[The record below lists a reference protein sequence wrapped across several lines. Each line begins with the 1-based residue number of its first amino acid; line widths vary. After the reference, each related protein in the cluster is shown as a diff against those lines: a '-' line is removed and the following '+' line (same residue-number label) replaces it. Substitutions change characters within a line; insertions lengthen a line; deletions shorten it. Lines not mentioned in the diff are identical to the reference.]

1 MQWAMIED
9 KIVRVAKTEALAH
22 LKPKLNGYR
31 RYAERIYIGVTANP
45 ERRWQQHRPN
55 GWSKMVLL
63 YEAFRADIACEL
75 ERELIDYA
83 HNCNFR
89 VAPENVNPG
98 GEGISNEPRSNYV
111 YVLVD

>member
-22 LKPKLNGYR
+22 LRPKLNGYR

-55 GWSKMVLL
+55 GWSKDV
-63 YEAFRADIACEL
+63 YKRQQRCRCCYVA
-75 ERELIDYA
+75 
-83 HNCNFR
+83 R
-89 VAPENVNPG
+89 VADASAAAAATSATLAGALAAAAATSATVADAPAG
-98 GEGISNEPRSNYV
+98 GE
-111 YVLVD
+111 

>member
-1 MQWAMIED
+1 
-9 KIVRVAKTEALAH
+9 
-22 LKPKLNGYR
+22 
-31 RYAERIYIGVTANP
+31 
-45 ERRWQQHRPN
+45 
-55 GWSKMVLL
+55 MVLL

-89 VAPENVNPG
+89 IAPENVNPG

-111 YVLVD
+111 YLLVD